1 MQLHSS
7 PPIVAIHL
15 SHIDCIG
22 VERRAVR
29 DSSLPLSQVAST
41 RRSRAHIQMNRSS
54 CIHLGFAGTLLK
66 NQCYLEVLKSFGALP
81 PDLDLVIE
89 EEVRCVSLLSLI

>member
-1 MQLHSS
+1 MQLLSS

-22 VERRAVR
+22 VERRALS
-29 DSSLPLSQVAST
+29 DSFLPLSQEAST

-54 CIHLGFAGTLLK
+54 CILLGFAGTLMK
-66 NQCYLEVLKSFGALP
+66 SQCDLGQGAKG
-81 PDLDLVIE
+81 
-89 EEVRCVSLLSLI
+89 VRSPAA